1 MIETL
6 GDDCCPGGR
15 SSLIAIEF
23 DPALLAK
30 QHQKARA
37 DHNNGAPK
45 SDASSV
51 SSLTPRSSFSSQH
64 EESELLLLSID
75 WSKASDFDGG
85 LRGVPVVLKK
95 NGGQGLSL
103 PLRPGF
109 PTPSPMLPLSRPACS
124 DSVLESCAWNTCAEE
139 INGLSL
145 TFTRVDGQV
154 HGQRN
159 DEHEK
164 SLCSMT
170 RCSNVHVPMPCL
182 PLLPRHI
189 VAKEHTEPRCS
200 QMNQGNKRQCPT
212 MLHHFVHPSPTA
224 PQAPCVVDV
233 SPSLQSEEGSVSS
246 SWQEGRRHIKRKR

>member
-75 WSKASDFDGG
+75 WSKASDFDDGV
-85 LRGVPVVLKK
+85 RGDVLKK
-95 NGGQGLSL
+95 KVGQDMIL
-103 PLRPGF
+103 PLRPRF
-109 PTPSPMLPLSRPACS
+109 PTPSLMLPLSTPACIGNAR
-124 DSVLESCAWNTCAEE
+124 ESCAWNTCAVD
-139 INGLSL
+139 INGLSF
-145 TFTRVDGQV
+145 TFTRVNGQV
-154 HGQRN
+154 HQRKN
-159 DEHEK
+159 EEK
-164 SLCSMT
+164 EKALCSI
-170 RCSNVHVPMPCL
+170 RCYNVPMDTPMPCL
-182 PLLPRHI
+182 PLMPMHI
-189 VAKEHTEPRCS
+189 FAKGHNEPKCS
-200 QMNQGNKRQCPT
+200 QMNQGSKRKCPT
-212 MLHHFVHPSPTA
+212 MIQHFFHLPPPA
-224 PQAPCVVDV
+224 PQVPCMVDA

-246 SWQEGRRHIKRKR
+246 SWQEGRQHIKRKR